1 MPAKRV
7 QDEIPLYVQLFIYL
21 SYSILTVVGYLRDWL
36 DVLFVKHSHTPK
48 GYAPITRDFE
58 EFFRRR
64 MYRRVIDC
72 FNRPI
77 SGCAS
82 GKITVLDRDI
92 DTLQFNDDRID
103 CLNLAS
109 YNYLGFAKVGESICE
124 PHVFQAIDNYGISMS
139 SSPSYAGDTVM
150 HRKLENMIAKYVGA
164 EDAMIFGMGWA
175 TNSTAIPSLVGK
187 GCLIISDSIN
197 HNSLI
202 TGARLSGADIKTFP
216 HNDAEALEKIVRRAV
231 IDGQPKSHRPWK
243 KILIIVE
250 GVYSMEGEICDLRS
264 IVEVK
269 KKYKCYLYLDE
280 AHSIGAV
287 GVTGR
292 GACEFCGVN
301 PRDVDILM
309 GTFTKSFGAIGG
321 YVAGTSQLV
330 NVIRNVC
337 ASRFFSSGMSPACVA
352 QTMAAL
358 QAIDTDNGKA
368 RIKQLIENSNYFR
381 KKLIDMGLLVL
392 GDYGSAVIPV
402 LIGYPSKVAYF
413 SRELLRHGVAVV
425 IAGYPATPLLLA
437 RVRFC
442 ISAAHK
448 KEDLTE
454 ALKHIETIANDIQ
467 IVYKKTP

>member
-1 MPAKRV
+1 MTNKKR
-7 QDEIPLYVQLFIYL
+7 QDEIPLYVQFFIYL
-21 SYSILTVVGYLRDWL
+21 SYGVLTVVGYIRDWL
-36 DVLFVKHSHTPK
+36 DLAFGKSSNPPK

-58 EFFRRR
+58 QFFRRR
-64 MYRRVIDC
+64 MYRRIIDC

-77 SGCAS
+77 TGAAS
-82 GKITVLDRDI
+82 GRITVLDRDI
-92 DTLQFNDDRID
+92 DTLQLNDKRID

-109 YNYLGFAKVGESICE
+109 YNYLGFAAPGDSTCE
-124 PHVFQAIDNYGISMS
+124 PHVLKAIDDYGISTC
-139 SSPSYAGDTVM
+139 SSPMYAGETLL
-150 HRKLENMIAKYVGA
+150 HRKLEKMVAKYVGA
-164 EDAMIFGMGWA
+164 EDAMVFGMGWA
-175 TNSTAIPSLVGK
+175 TNATAIPSLVGK

-197 HNSLI
+197 HNSI
-202 TGARLSGADIKTFP
+202 VTGARLSGADIKTFP
-216 HNDAEALEKIVRRAV
+216 HNNVLMLEKIVRRAV
-231 IDGQPKSHRPWK
+231 IDGQPRSHRPWK

-264 IVEVK
+264 VVEIK
-269 KKYKCYLYLDE
+269 KKYKCYLYVDE

-287 GVTGR
+287 GNTGR
-292 GACEFCGVN
+292 GVCEHCGVN

-321 YVAGTSQLV
+321 YVAGTTQLI

-337 ASRFFSSGMSPACVA
+337 ASRIFSSGLSPACVA

-381 KKLIDMGLLVL
+381 KSLIDMGLLVL

-402 LIGYPSKVAYF
+402 LVGYPSKVAYI
-413 SRELLRHGVAVV
+413 SRELLRRGVAVV

-437 RVRFC
+437 RIRFC

-454 ALKHIETIANDIQ
+454 ALKQIESLADDIQ
-467 IVYKKTP
+467 LKYKTV